1 MSENLNGID
10 IFSNKIILYKIKV
23 FSVLEGIFEFFS
35 IMVIDIFNNFR
46 MFLMNKEF
54 IMIVNSI
61 IKYQRDRQLKIM
73 KKFII
78 QNYMYF
84 ICVENGLIVFN
95 LYIYYV
101 LGYQNNLRV
110 LYSLCKIFVSLV
122 KKIIR
127 YIF

>member
-73 KKFII
+73 EKFIKLFNLCRKWFDCI
-78 QNYMYF
+78 Y
-84 ICVENGLIVFN
+84 GN

>member
-23 FSVLEGIFEFFS
+23 FSVLEGIFGLFS

-61 IKYQRDRQLKIM
+61 IKY
-73 KKFII
+73 
-78 QNYMYF
+78 
-84 ICVENGLIVFN
+84 
-95 LYIYYV
+95 
-101 LGYQNNLRV
+101 
-110 LYSLCKIFVSLV
+110 
-122 KKIIR
+122 
-127 YIF
+127 

>member
-23 FSVLEGIFEFFS
+23 FSVLEGIFELFR

-78 QNYMYF
+78 
-84 ICVENGLIVFN
+84 
-95 LYIYYV
+95 
-101 LGYQNNLRV
+101 
-110 LYSLCKIFVSLV
+110 
-122 KKIIR
+122 
-127 YIF
+127 